1 MEYTSLSDTGLK
13 VSKLAL
19 GTMNFGTRADF
30 SSSREVFNAC
40 INAGINYFDTADIY
54 GNGKSEEFLGKLI
67 HEQNRND
74 FVIQTKGFFSA
85 KNGINDSGMSRK
97 HILEALNQSL
107 KRLQT
112 DYVDVYLIH
121 DFDAFTSIEE
131 TIDTLND
138 LKKAGKILTLGVSN
152 WAAWQIMES
161 IGISK
166 LNNWSQVKVLEPLY
180 NLAKR
185 QIEADILPMAAKH
198 NLAVT
203 PFSPLGGGLLTG
215 KYGSNGRAD
224 KTGRL
229 ANDTINRARYSED
242 YQLASKFANFA
253 QQENVN
259 PISLAIAWVLHNKAI
274 TAPLIGAR
282 NLSQLQPALDALKIN
297 LSEDTYDKITSL
309 STPPVPAN
317 GRTEENVIGKWSQ
330 NYNPSF
336 K

>member
-1 MEYTSLSDTGLK
+1 MEYTYLSDTGIK

-19 GTMNFGTRADF
+19 GTMSFGTRSDF
-30 SSSREVFNAC
+30 DTSREVFNAC
-40 INAGINYFDTADIY
+40 IDAGINYFDSADIY
-54 GNGKSEEFLGKLI
+54 GNGKSEEILGKLI

-74 FVIQTKGFFSA
+74 FVIQTKGFFSISK
-85 KNGINDSGMSRK
+85 KNGPNDSGMSRK
-97 HILEALNQSL
+97 HIFNAIDQSL
-107 KRLQT
+107 ERLQT

-121 DFDAFTSIEE
+121 DFNDSTSIEE

-138 LKKAGKILTLGVSN
+138 LKKSGKILELGVSN

-166 LNNWSQVKVLEPLY
+166 LNNWSEVKVIEPLY

-185 QIEADILPMAAKH
+185 QIEADILPMAVKH

-215 KYGSNGRAD
+215 KYGSTGTAD
-224 KTGRL
+224 PNGRL
-229 ANDTINRARYSED
+229 ANDKINGARYADD
-242 YQLASKFANFA
+242 YQLAANFA
-253 QQENVN
+253 DFAKSNNYN
-259 PISLAIAWVLHNKAI
+259 PISLAIAWVLHNKAV

-282 NLSQLQPALDALKIN
+282 NVSQLKPALESLKVEM
-297 LSEDTYDKITSL
+297 SEDTYDAITSL
-309 STPPVPAN
+309 SKPSVPAN
-317 GRTEENVIGKWSQ
+317 GRTEENTLGKWSQ
-330 NYNPSF
+330 NY